1 MAKLNQLFQLKS
13 VFNMEGNMGRRRQ
26 ISAFVV
32 TGNKNGSAGIAL
44 GKAAEAKV
52 ALRKAKN
59 RAGQKLL
66 YIEIFNNHTGRFV
79 SAFCVY
85 ISLRRINSTSC
96 VHACACARACV
107 CVYLLELIILSDT

>member
-1 MAKLNQLFQLKS
+1 
-13 VFNMEGNMGRRRQ
+13 MGRRRK

-44 GKAAEAKV
+44 GKATEAKA

-66 YIEIFNNHTGRFV
+66 YIEIFNNHTSRFLR
-79 SAFCVY
+79 AFCVY
-85 ISLRRINSTSC
+85 IYN
-96 VHACACARACV
+96 
-107 CVYLLELIILSDT
+107 